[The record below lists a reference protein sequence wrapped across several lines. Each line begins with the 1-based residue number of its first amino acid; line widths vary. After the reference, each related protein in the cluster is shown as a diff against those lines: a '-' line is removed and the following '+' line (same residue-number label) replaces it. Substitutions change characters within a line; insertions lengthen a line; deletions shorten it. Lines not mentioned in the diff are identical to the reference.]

1 MGEYV
6 LYQKEG
12 PIGRIT
18 LNRPEKRNA
27 LNPAALKELIE
38 RFTQSHEN
46 NDLCVIYGAAGKDF
60 TVGADLKHGYQ
71 MMVDPAR
78 ADEGKDLHRHRPS
91 AHHHRKGGQDPRHSQ
106 GQNRRDGHPRR
117 AAGKG
122 SCLLSP
128 LPAAVCQRSRLI

>member
-27 LNPAALKELIE
+27 LNPGMLKELIE
-38 RFTQSHEN
+38 CFTQSHEN

-71 MMVDPAR
+71 LMVDPAR
-78 ADEGKDLHRHRPS
+78 ADEGTEYFSNFQELC
-91 AHHHRKGGQDPRHSQ
+91 
-106 GQNRRDGHPRR
+106 RRQRADIPYYPPRR
-117 AAGKG
+117 
-122 SCLLSP
+122 
-128 LPAAVCQRSRLI
+128 VIQ